1 MPIGLIWQT
10 VLETPLINFLVAL
23 SALAFG
29 SYGLAILVFTV
40 IIRAVT
46 FPLTLRTLHASRAL
60 QSLNPKI
67 QDIQKR
73 YSDPKRRT
81 EETMKLYKEAGVNP
95 LGCLGGQLLQIPV
108 FIALY
113 ATIRI
118 TLGGTPESL
127 LTLEDRLYNYA
138 FLRNALPLSEHF
150 LGIDL
155 SATRNLILAVLTA
168 AAMWLQQ
175 RISTSSNP
183 GQTDQQRQQNQ
194 MMLVMMPGMFGY
206 ITYLAPA
213 GVALYWIA
221 TTVIGIVLQWIF
233 VGPGDFTWGTLIPAP
248 VRDQL
253 GLGAPSRR
261 STPQIASPG
270 GATGVA
276 SAADADGTSE
286 TRSADGSGGGN
297 QRSGRRRRRGQG
309 AAATRPQPG
318 TGGRGGS
325 PGG

>member
-67 QDIQKR
+67 QEIQKR

-81 EETMKLYKEAGVNP
+81 EETMKIYKEAGVNP
-95 LGCLGGQLLQIPV
+95 LGCLGGQLVQIPV

-127 LTLEDRLYNYA
+127 LTLEDRLYNVA

-155 SATRNLILAVLTA
+155 SATRNILLAALTA
-168 AAMWLQQ
+168 GAMWLQQ
-175 RISTSSNP
+175 RISTMSNAA
-183 GQTDQQRQQNQ
+183 QTEQQRQQNQ
-194 MMLVMMPGMFGY
+194 MMLIMMPGMFGY
-206 ITYLAPA
+206 ITYLAPS

-248 VRDQL
+248 VRAQL
-253 GLGAPSRR
+253 GMGAPTRP
-261 STPQIASPG
+261 TAPQITSPG

-286 TRSADGSGGGN
+286 TRSADGSGGRN
-297 QRSGRRRRRGQG
+297 QRSGRRRRRGSG

-318 TGGRGGS
+318 PGGRGDS

>member
-10 VLETPLINFLVAL
+10 VLETPLINFLIAL

-29 SYGLAILVFTV
+29 SFGLAILVFTV

-81 EETMKLYKEAGVNP
+81 EETMKVYKEAGVNP

-113 ATIRI
+113 ATIVI

-155 SATRNLILAVLTA
+155 SATRNILLAVLTA

-175 RISTSSNP
+175 RISTNP
-183 GQTDQQRQQNQ
+183 GAVQTDQQRQQNQ
-194 MMLVMMPGMFGY
+194 MMLIMMPGMFGY
-206 ITYLAPA
+206 ITYLAPS

-253 GLGAPSRR
+253 GLGTLTRQT
-261 STPQIASPG
+261 TPQITSPG

-276 SAADADGTSE
+276 SAADADGTPE
-286 TRSADGSGGGN
+286 TRSADGSSGGN
-297 QRSGRRRRRGQG
+297 QRSGRRRRRGPG
-309 AAATRPQPG
+309 AAATRPQPRP
-318 TGGRGGS
+318 GGRGGS